1 MTFRLFR
8 RRKPASVRR
17 VLIERLATNLILLAA
32 FVIAVR
38 TGRAIDAAIV
48 GVLLLLGLFFVA
60 VIAVAW
66 KRGLIDEDDE

>member
-1 MTFRLFR
+1 
-8 RRKPASVRR
+8 
-17 VLIERLATNLILLAA
+17 LIERLATNLILLAA